1 MSNTKPKKTKQQD
14 EVAEKSAATLL
25 SSISYNDPADYVKFL
40 ENLTPEHAVIVLIAS
55 ANHSQTKGVYTLE
68 ESELISKAIRT
79 LTSPNS
85 QESSTS

>member
-1 MSNTKPKKTKQQD
+1 MSNTKSKKTKHE
-14 EVAEKSAATLL
+14 EVAEKPAATLL

-55 ANHSQTKGVYTLE
+55 DNHSQTKGVYTLE

-85 QESSTS
+85 QESQTS